1 MQDQTDYEVV
11 VETTMQEVITASAD
25 LVLAL
30 ALFRAAIPQYRHRVI
45 ELRQGKNVIQTYIPP

>member
-30 ALFRAAIPQYRHRVI
+30 ALFLAPIPQYRHRVI
-45 ELRQGKNVIQTYIPP
+45 EL

>member
-45 ELRQGKNVIQTYIPP
+45 EL